1 MLVKELYIK
10 NPVTKRVEVLKNLEI
25 EDLTEFSGFF
35 RVEFLGSADVPSKY
49 NIVFFNKNSIFKIVP
64 ELLK

>member
-10 NPVTKRVEVLKNLEI
+10 NPYSEQVEVLKNLKA
-25 EDLTEFSGFF
+25 EDSAEFSGFLK
-35 RVEFLGSADVPSKY
+35 VEFLDSTEVSSKD
-49 NIVFFNKNSIFKIVP
+49 NVAFFNKNSIFKIVT